1 MEIGF
6 VSPNCLTLSEKHMK
20 LSQMDDDP
28 AWESRDFL
36 NCGADRLGSA
46 LCSPWT
52 GVSTS
57 LTQGCEQP
65 GLSAGNASCRECGRS
80 PSLGVC

>member
-6 VSPNCLTLSEKHMK
+6 VSPNCLTLSEKHTK
-20 LSQMDDDP
+20 LRQMDDDP

-52 GVSTS
+52 GVSTFGHRAVS
-57 LTQGCEQP
+57 
-65 GLSAGNASCRECGRS
+65 SCQLEMLPVGS
-80 PSLGVC
+80 VGGAPL